1 MEPLFDSHAHLSFPG
16 FDDDRAA
23 VIERARDAGV
33 LGIIDI
39 GSGDGTESFA
49 RAVTLARDHDGI
61 WATAGLH
68 PHDARLGSSEV
79 LDDLARAAIGR
90 DVVAVGE
97 TGLDYHYD
105 NSPREDQRRMF
116 RAQVR
121 LARSVDKPVIVHT
134 READEDTLSIL
145 RDEGIGE
152 AGGVVHCFSGGP
164 ELARSLLGLGLHVS
178 FSGIVTFSGAI
189 EVRDAARVVPD
200 DRLLIETDSPYLAPP
215 PHRGRRNEPAFV
227 ADVAR
232 TVAEIRGVTV
242 DDVARITSLNTR
254 RLFRLPVAAAAPI
267 VYAIRDQLYV
277 NVTNACTLSC
287 VFCPKR
293 RDWTVKGHVLRHTVE
308 PSDDDVVAAIAV
320 HGGNPFLEKGFPP
333 GPPSRK
339 TTENLSSNVVVDAD
353 VVVDG
358 VAQKHSTTSATTTTS
373 TFTAGLFESGAQ
385 QGAEKNLSKS
395 FEEGA
400 RGRDLH
406 ATPEKSLLRERF
418 SETFREV
425 VFCGLGEPT
434 TRLDLVVRMAGEL
447 RAAGIRTRLDTDGLA
462 CLREGRDVTADIAR
476 VFDAVSVSL
485 NAADAETYQRL
496 CPSPY
501 GASAW
506 HAVVGF
512 LRAAVA
518 AIPDVTATVVAYPG
532 LDVEA
537 ARRLAEGIGARFRAR
552 PYNIVG

>member
-1 MEPLFDSHAHLSFPG
+1 
-16 FDDDRAA
+16 
-23 VIERARDAGV
+23 
-33 LGIIDI
+33 
-39 GSGDGTESFA
+39 
-49 RAVTLARDHDGI
+49 
-61 WATAGLH
+61 
-68 PHDARLGSSEV
+68 
-79 LDDLARAAIGR
+79 
-90 DVVAVGE
+90 
-97 TGLDYHYD
+97 
-105 NSPREDQRRMF
+105 
-116 RAQVR
+116 
-121 LARSVDKPVIVHT
+121 VHT

-164 ELARSLLGLGLHVS
+164 ELARSLLGLGLHIS
-178 FSGIVTFSGAI
+178 FSGIVTFPGAND
-189 EVRDAARVVPD
+189 VRDAARVVPD

-293 RDWTVKGHVLRHTVE
+293 RDWTVKGHMLRHEVQ
-308 PSDDDVVAAIAV
+308 PSNDDIVTAV
-320 HGGNPFLEKGFPP
+320 
-333 GPPSRK
+333 R
-339 TTENLSSNVVVDAD
+339 
-353 VVVDG
+353 
-358 VAQKHSTTSATTTTS
+358 Q
-373 TFTAGLFESGAQ
+373 AG
-385 QGAEKNLSKS
+385 
-395 FEEGA
+395 
-400 RGRDLH
+400 
-406 ATPEKSLLRERF
+406 PEKY
-418 SETFREV
+418 REV

-434 TRLDLVVRMAGEL
+434 TRLDLVVRIAGEL